1 MESDRPL
8 SARCSLLFASV
19 EWFPFA
25 CLFAWGGSR
34 WGTALS
40 DAHRHALALL
50 QPVVVE
56 VPGAPWKREQ
66 EATSSYGWFPASMV
80 PFRRGGARP
89 SKAAVRLL
97 PWSVGWAAW
106 HCVEKVCLK
115 LKFDVPFLATLVDR
129 RQEYYEFFSI

>member
-8 SARCSLLFASV
+8 SARSSSFSLLSASV

-25 CLFAWGGSR
+25 CLGGPWGGSR

-40 DAHRHALALL
+40 DAHRHARALL

-66 EATSSYGWFPASMV
+66 EPTSSYGWFPASTV
-80 PFRRGGARP
+80 PFRRGGGQTVKG
-89 SKAAVRLL
+89 SCTAVTSLERGMGSLALRGKSLL
-97 PWSVGWAAW
+97 Q
-106 HCVEKVCLK
+106 VE
-115 LKFDVPFLATLVDR
+115 
-129 RQEYYEFFSI
+129 I